1 VFCFQ
6 WGLGEVFPFTFS
18 NTLLWLPRE
27 WEVESYIRYIKVVG
41 GPVNHEVLLVGLK
54 NGQVAISYF
63 LRRLMMFAIILD
75 SQFAGRQSI
84 S

>member
-1 VFCFQ
+1 MFCFQ
-6 WGLGEVFPFTFS
+6 WRLGEVYPITFS
-18 NTLLWLPRE
+18 NILVWLPRE

-54 NGQVAISYF
+54 NGQVAISYN
-63 LRRLMMFAIILD
+63 LKRLMMLIIILD
-75 SQFAGRQSI
+75 SQFAGRQSV